1 MKRFIVGVLAVIGL
15 LSLFVFFGIIALV
28 IIGASRTP
36 TVPEVTVLELQIDE
50 PLLEHSAGSDLAA
63 AFGGQKTTVRDVVDA
78 LQKAGTD
85 GRVKSLL
92 VRVTGSPGSMAQV
105 QELRDAVK
113 AFRKSGKKAV
123 VYADTFGEFSGAN
136 GAYYLASAFDEVYV
150 QQSGDIGLV
159 GLSQETPFAR
169 DAFAKLGVQPQF
181 SKRYEFKNAPNTFTE
196 QGYNAPHREATEKYL
211 GSLQGQ
217 MLRAIAEERKL
228 KVEQVQ
234 ALVDRA
240 PLTAQEAQKEKL
252 VDGIAYRDEVVD
264 RAKKEAGEDAELLYL
279 SKYLK
284 RAGRP
289 NQTGD
294 AKVALIYGVGGVE
307 RGKSDGNPLTGGES
321 SMGAD
326 TVAGAF
332 RKAIEDKKVKAIV
345 FRVDS
350 PGGSY
355 VASDTIRREVQ
366 RAKEAGKPV
375 VVSMSGLAASGG
387 YLVSMDADKIVAQ
400 PGTLTGSIGVFGG
413 KFVTTGMWEKLG
425 VNWDTIA
432 LSKTATLNNSDLPYT
447 PEQTARI
454 EAMMDRIY
462 QDFTTR
468 AAAGRKL
475 PLEKLQAVA
484 RGRVWTGED
493 AKGLGLGVD
502 GRGREGAGAGGRT
515 GRHEHGAAAGE
526 GGGEDPRGPG
536 RARAGVPAREEPR
549 RAGGG
554 AAGRRAGGQQRG
566 GRGRGGPVLH
576 AAAEERASGVA
587 DRAAAGRGRRHGAAR
602 ARADRAAGVTP
613 LSLWERAG

>member
-1 MKRFIVGVLAVIGL
+1 MKRFIIGL
-15 LSLFVFFGIIALV
+15 LAVLGLVSLLMFFGILTLV
-28 IIGASRTP
+28 FIGASRTP
-36 TVPEVTVLELQIDE
+36 TVPAVTVLELHIEE
-50 PLLEHSAGSDLAA
+50 PLLEHTASSDLAA
-63 AFGGQKTTVRDVVDA
+63 AFGGAKTSVRDVVDA
-78 LQKAGTD
+78 LEKAGTD

-92 VRVTGSPGSMAQV
+92 VRVTGSPGSFAQV

-113 AFRKSGKKAV
+113 AFRKTGKKAV

-169 DAFAKLGVQPQF
+169 EAFAKLGVQPQF
-181 SKRYEFKNAPNTFTE
+181 SKRYEYKNAPNTFTE

-217 MLRAIAEERKL
+217 MLRAIAEDRKL
-228 KVEQVQ
+228 QVEGVQ

-240 PLTAQEAQKEKL
+240 PLMAHEALKEKL
-252 VDGIAYRDEVVD
+252 VDGIAYRDEVVE
-264 RAKKEAGEDAELLYL
+264 RAKKEAGEDAELLYV

-289 NQTGD
+289 HQTGD

-307 RGKSDGNPLTGGES
+307 RGKSEGNPLTGGES

-332 RKAIEDKKVKAIV
+332 RKAIEDKRVKAIL

-375 VVSMSGLAASGG
+375 IVSMSGLAASGG

-413 KFVTTGMWEKLG
+413 KFVTTGLWEKLG

-447 PEQTARI
+447 PEQQARV

-462 QDFTTR
+462 QDFTKR
-468 AAAGRKL
+468 AAQGRKL

-493 AKGLGLGVD
+493 AKALGLVD
-502 GRGREGAGAGGRT
+502 ALGGMSTALQLAKEAAKLPADKDVRLQVFPREKSPSELIA
-515 GRHEHGAAAGE
+515 ELL
-526 GGGEDPRGPG
+526 GGGQEDNS
-536 RARAGVPAREEPR
+536 EEDV
-549 RAGGG
+549 
-554 AAGRRAGGQQRG
+554 GQVG
-566 GRGRGGPVLH
+566 
-576 AAAEERASGVA
+576 
-587 DRAAAGRGRRHGAAR
+587 
-602 ARADRAAGVTP
+602 
-613 LSLWERAG
+613 LSLAPLRQGARVVSRIAQQLGVGVGDEQHVRAPIVSPE

>member
-1 MKRFIVGVLAVIGL
+1 MKRFLIGL
-15 LSLFVFFGIIALV
+15 LAAIGVLSLLLFFGLIALV
-28 IIGASRTP
+28 FVGASRKP
-36 TVPEVTVLELQIDE
+36 TVPSATVLELQIE
-50 PLLEHSAGSDLAA
+50 APLPESAPEGDLAS
-63 AFGGQKTTVRDVVDA
+63 AFGGSKTTVRDVVDA
-78 LQKAGTD
+78 LEKGAKD
-85 GRVKSLL
+85 GRVKAL
-92 VRVTGSPGSMAQV
+92 VVRISGSPGSFAAV

-123 VYADTFGEFSGAN
+123 AYADTFGEFSGAN

-169 DAFAKLGVQPQF
+169 EAFDKLGIQPQI
-181 SKRYEFKNAPNTFTE
+181 SKRYEYKNAPNTYTE
-196 QGYNAPHREATEKYL
+196 KGYTAPHREATEKYL

-217 MLRAIAEERKL
+217 MLRGIAEDRKL
-228 KVEQVQ
+228 TVEGVQ

-240 PLTAQEAQKEKL
+240 PLMASEALQAKL
-252 VDGIAYRDEVVD
+252 VDGLAYRDEVIEKV
-264 RAKKEAGEDAELLYL
+264 KKAAGHDAELLYL

-289 NQTGD
+289 HESGRD
-294 AKVALIYGVGGVE
+294 KVALVYGVGGVE
-307 RGKSDGNPLTGGES
+307 RGKSHGNPLSGDG

-326 TVAGAF
+326 TVAGAL
-332 RKAIEDKKVKAIV
+332 RKAIEDDAVKAIV

-375 VVSMSGLAASGG
+375 IVSMGGLAASGG
-387 YLVSMDADKIVAQ
+387 YLVSMDATRIVAQ

-413 KFVTTGMWEKLG
+413 KFVTAGLWEKLG

-432 LSKTATLNNSDLPYT
+432 LGKMATLTSSDAPYT
-447 PEQTARI
+447 PEQQARI

-462 QDFTTR
+462 LDFTTR

-475 PLEKLQAVA
+475 PLEKLQAIA

-493 AKGLGLGVD
+493 AKALGLVD
-502 GRGREGAGAGGRT
+502 ALGGLPTALKLAKEEAKLAADKEVRVELFPRT
-515 GRHEHGAAAGE
+515 KSPGE
-526 GGGEDPRGPG
+526 LIAELLGGGQEDNSDEEVGEASVSLQPLRQS
-536 RARAGVPAREEPR
+536 ARTLSRLAQQLGV
-549 RAGGG
+549 GT
-554 AAGRRAGGQQRG
+554 QQEQH
-566 GRGRGGPVLH
+566 VL
-576 AAAEERASGVA
+576 APIA
-587 DRAAAGRGRRHGAAR
+587 D
-602 ARADRAAGVTP
+602 P
-613 LSLWERAG
+613 MN

>member
-1 MKRFIVGVLAVIGL
+1 MKRFLIGLLAVIGV
-15 LSLFVFFGIIALV
+15 LSLLIFFGLIALV
-28 IIGASRTP
+28 FVGASRKP
-36 TVPEVTVLELQIDE
+36 TVPVATVLELQIEE
-50 PLLEHSAGSDLAA
+50 PLPESVPETDLAS
-63 AFGGQKTTVRDVVDA
+63 AFGGSKTTVRDVVDA
-78 LQKAGTD
+78 LEKGAGD
-85 GRVKSLL
+85 KRVKAL
-92 VRVTGSPGSMAQV
+92 VVRIAGSPGSFAQV

-123 VYADTFGEFSGAN
+123 AYADTFGEFSGAN

-169 DAFAKLGVQPQF
+169 EAFDKLGIQPQI
-181 SKRYEFKNAPNTFTE
+181 SKRYEYKNAPNTYTE
-196 QGYNAPHREATEKYL
+196 KGYTPPHREATEKYL

-217 MLRAIAEERKL
+217 MLRGIAEDRKL
-228 KVEQVQ
+228 TVEGVQ

-240 PLTAQEAQKEKL
+240 PLMAHEALKEKL
-252 VDGIAYRDEVVD
+252 VDGLAYRDEVL
-264 RAKKEAGEDAELLYL
+264 AKVKKAAGEDAELLYL

-289 NQTGD
+289 HDTGSS
-294 AKVALIYGVGGVE
+294 KIALVYGVGEVD
-307 RGKSDGNPLTGGES
+307 RGRSHGNPLQGGGN
-321 SMGAD
+321 MGAD
-326 TVAGAF
+326 TVAAAM
-332 RKAIEDKKVKAIV
+332 RKAIEDDSVKAIV

-375 VVSMSGLAASGG
+375 IVSMSGLAASGG
-387 YLVSMDADKIVAQ
+387 YLVSMDATRIVAQ

-413 KFVTTGMWEKLG
+413 KFVTAGLWEKLG

-432 LSKTATLNNSDLPYT
+432 LGKMATLTSSDAPYT
-447 PEQTARI
+447 PEQQARI

-475 PLEKLQAVA
+475 PLEKLQAIA

-493 AKGLGLGVD
+493 AKALGLVD
-502 GRGREGAGAGGRT
+502 ALGGLPTALKLAKEQAKLPADKEVRVEVFP
-515 GRHEHGAAAGE
+515 RPKSPGE
-526 GGGEDPRGPG
+526 MVAELLGGGQEDNSDEEVGEASVSLQPLRQSAHTLS
-536 RARAGVPAREEPR
+536 RIAQQLGV
-549 RAGGG
+549 G
-554 AAGRRAGGQQRG
+554 AQSEQH
-566 GRGRGGPVLH
+566 VL
-576 AAAEERASGVA
+576 APVA
-587 DRAAAGRGRRHGAAR
+587 D
-602 ARADRAAGVTP
+602 P
-613 LSLWERAG
+613 LN